1 MFIHFAKEI
10 VIRPFKVT
18 DRLRQI
24 RKGIAATS
32 LIDLKQ
38 KAMEKFECDD
48 DREVYLVLE
57 EDGTELDD
65 EDEEYFQTLPDN
77 TRLMLLL
84 RPDIWS
90 PVGHPYK

>member
-1 MFIHFAKEI
+1 M
-10 VIRPFKVT
+10 VIRPYKVT

-38 KAMEKFECDD
+38 KAMEKFGCADD
-48 DREVYLVLE
+48 QEVYLVLE
-57 EDGTELDD
+57 EDGTEL

-84 RPDIWS
+84 HPDIWS
-90 PVGHPYK
+90 PVGHQYN

>member
-1 MFIHFAKEI
+1 MK
-10 VIRPFKVT
+10 RPYKVT

-24 RKGIAATS
+24 RKGIVAKS
-32 LIDLKQ
+32 LIDLRQ
-38 KAMEKFECDD
+38 KAMEKFGYAEDQ
-48 DREVYLVLE
+48 EVYLVLE

-84 RPDIWS
+84 RPELWS
-90 PVGHPYK
+90 PVGRPYK